1 MITPRTAVAA
11 VGMRVVEP
19 SAEVADL
26 IERHWIVGWDH
37 RGRDPLVQETLPDPC
52 VNLAVEP
59 SGAWV
64 YGVRTG
70 RSPHELAGA
79 GVVIGTKFR
88 PGGFSGL
95 AGSGPARALTDR
107 TVTLPEAFGDDGEA
121 LERALEDAIS
131 VEAVVGAVEAL
142 VRRRRPPADPGRD
155 LAMAAVEHMRSAPPR
170 TSIAAVAA
178 HAGLSPRALQRLF
191 ARHVGATP
199 KQVLQRF
206 RLQDAVDEVGRGE
219 DSLARLARTWATS
232 TRPTSCATSG
242 QPSAARPRPTSSSE
256 PPADRWSRGSAARRA
271 GRAP

>member
-1 MITPRTAVAA
+1 
-11 VGMRVVEP
+11 MRQP
-19 SAEVADL
+19 
-26 IERHWIVGWDH
+26 
-37 RGRDPLVQETLPDPC
+37 RGRAERRLGLRRPDRPLAARARRRRRGDRDEVP
-52 VNLAVEP
+52 A
-59 SGAWV
+59 
-64 YGVRTG
+64 
-70 RSPHELAGA
+70 
-79 GVVIGTKFR
+79 
-88 PGGFSGL
+88 GGFSGL

-219 DSLARLARTWATS
+219 DSLARLAADLGYYDQAHFVRDFRTTVGRS
-232 TRPTSCATSG
+232 
-242 QPSAARPRPTSSSE
+242 PSAYVELGT
-256 PPADRWSRGSAARRA
+256 A
-271 GRAP
+271 G